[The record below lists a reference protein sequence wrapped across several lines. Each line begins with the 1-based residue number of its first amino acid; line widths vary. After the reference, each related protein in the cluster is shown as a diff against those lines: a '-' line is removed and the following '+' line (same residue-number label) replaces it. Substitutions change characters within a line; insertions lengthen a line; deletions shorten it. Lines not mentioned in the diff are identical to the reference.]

1 MQVMVYVDRL
11 PDNACFSIGIVCRIQ
26 KFQPVIVKQID
37 FDGHRTCNRSELMI
51 LIVYRYDVNND
62 LVTISRV
69 CELIITDFQSL
80 TLDRPVPY
88 SQLVIILYMSVKL
101 ENSI

>member
-11 PDNACFSIGIVCRIQ
+11 PDNICLSIVVSWRIQ
-26 KFQPVIVKQID
+26 KFLPVIVKQID
-37 FDGHRTCNRSELMI
+37 FDGHRTCNGRELMI
-51 LIVYRYDVNND
+51 LIICRYDVNSD

-69 CELIITDFQSL
+69 CKHIIADFQSL

-88 SQLVIILYMSVKL
+88 SQLIIILYMSVKP

>member
-1 MQVMVYVDRL
+1 MQIMVYVDRL
-11 PDNACFSIGIVCRIQ
+11 IDDTCLSIRVVCGIQ
-26 KFQPVIVKQID
+26 TFLLVIVKQVD

-51 LIVYRYDVNND
+51 LIVCRYDVNNN
-62 LVTISRV
+62 LVIISRV

-80 TLDRPVPY
+80 PLGRPVPY
-88 SQLVIILYMSVKL
+88 SQLIIILYMSVKL